1 MGLTFVNIARFFF
14 FFSKKKKKKKVI
26 IIKIEKETEG
36 EREKEEERKKGNGG
50 LRKLDASVPIES
62 PFPRERKKLPNN
74 FAAI

>member
-14 FFSKKKKKKKVI
+14 FFSKKKKEKKSNNK
-26 IIKIEKETEG
+26 KNRKRNRGEKG
-36 EREKEEERKKGNGG
+36 KEEEREKGNGG

-62 PFPRERKKLPNN
+62 PFPRERKKLPDN